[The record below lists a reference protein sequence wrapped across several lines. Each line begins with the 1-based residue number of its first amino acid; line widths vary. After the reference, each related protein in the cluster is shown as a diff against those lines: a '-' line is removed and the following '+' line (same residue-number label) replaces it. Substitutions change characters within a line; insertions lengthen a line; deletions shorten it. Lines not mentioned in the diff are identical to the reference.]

1 MPRRT
6 KLTNDHKDK
15 ISLSMKAYHSRVKAC
30 LAKEIARNTKPPKPK
45 PSRRV
50 TPVLVAP
57 FVRHRA
63 VRHRAVALNRPM
75 SKGQQTTAKR
85 LSRLEQRVK
94 RGSGTDT
101 APWLGF

>member
-6 KLTNDHKDK
+6 KSINAHKDK
-15 ISLSMKAYHSRVKAC
+15 ISLSMKAYHTRVKAC
-30 LAKEIARNTKPPKPK
+30 LANELARNTKPPKPK
-45 PSRRV
+45 PIRRI

-57 FVRHRA
+57 F

-85 LSRLEQRVK
+85 LSRLERRVK
-94 RGSGTDT
+94 KRSGTDT

>member
-6 KLTNDHKDK
+6 KLTNAHKDK
-15 ISLSMKAYHSRVKAC
+15 ISLSMKAYHTRVKRA
-30 LAKEIARNTKPPKPK
+30 LPLHTKPQKPK
-45 PSRRV
+45 PIRRI

-63 VRHRAVALNRPM
+63 VALKHTM

-85 LSRLEQRVK
+85 LSRLERRVK
-94 RGSGTDT
+94 KRSGTDT